1 MSPLL
6 KCTGTSP
13 CKAIFFIFGKLC
25 QPPTAADCCSASVFT
40 EEMHTSVDIAID
52 HYATRGFRY
61 LKVTTLSKYL
71 CALGFSGSFFY
82 VSTASSG
89 ILYNLWHNAA
99 EIWGCVWAFL
109 PSKSSCNHKLQ
120 ATNELSHDVKGNCPK
135 KCNVLME
142 ISCTAKYTVS
152 ECILNL
158 SGGFFFFIPPFKTN
172 VDIDSKQFYIF
183 IQGLV

>member
-1 MSPLL
+1 MPTSHSGRLLLGICFHRGNAYECWYCYWPLCHTWL
-6 KCTGTSP
+6 QIPQSHHIVQVSLCFG
-13 CKAIFFIFGKLC
+13 FFWL
-25 QPPTAADCCSASVFT
+25 
-40 EEMHTSVDIAID
+40 
-52 HYATRGFRY
+52 
-61 LKVTTLSKYL
+61 
-71 CALGFSGSFFY
+71 FFY

-158 SGGFFFFIPPFKTN
+158 SGGFL
-172 VDIDSKQFYIF
+172 FYSPV
-183 IQGLV
+183 QDQCWHWL